1 MIKFI
6 TKTLSLT
13 TSLVFNVAR
22 ARRDPTLPTEA
33 NFIRPFNVNFL
44 NDNEGAK
51 RFPKRVGR
59 GPASGK
65 GY

>member
-6 TKTLSLT
+6 TKTLRLT

-22 ARRDPTLPTEA
+22 ARRDPNIPTET
-33 NFIRPFNVNFL
+33 NFMRPFTINFL
-44 NDNEGAK
+44 NDNEGSK
-51 RFPKRVGR
+51 RYPKRVGR